1 MEHPNMQR
9 ASYPARQSISISGR
23 GRKYGEEIVASDSGI
38 ETAEAVMMMMTLSV
52 CIYTN
57 GFLTTPLAWQLRE
70 RALSLASY
78 ISIMHAKG
86 LSLPL
91 SGKE

>member
-1 MEHPNMQR
+1 MRQQR
-9 ASYPARQSISISGR
+9 
-23 GRKYGEEIVASDSGI
+23 EIVATDSGI
-38 ETAEAVMMMMTLSV
+38 ETAEAVMMMIMTLSLSL

-57 GFLTTPLAWQLRE
+57 GFLTTPLAWQL
-70 RALSLASY
+70 SSY